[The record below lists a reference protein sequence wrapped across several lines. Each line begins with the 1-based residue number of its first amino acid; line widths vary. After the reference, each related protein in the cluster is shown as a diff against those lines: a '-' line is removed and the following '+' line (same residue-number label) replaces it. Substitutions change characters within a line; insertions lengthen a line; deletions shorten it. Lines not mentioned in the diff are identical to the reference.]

1 MPDED
6 DFEFGD
12 DEPENA
18 WDADDSIAEQVD
30 NIRRRIELLRRSVGP
45 MATAREQ
52 LRFQEIDVDL
62 KFIVQRVLGDG

>member
-1 MPDED
+1 MADD
-6 DFEFGD
+6 DFDFGD
-12 DEPENA
+12 SEPEDA

-30 NIRRRIELLRRSVGP
+30 NIRRRVELLRRSVGP

>member
-1 MPDED
+1 MADD
-6 DFEFGD
+6 DFSQFD
-12 DEPENA
+12 SEPEDA
-18 WDADDSIAEQVD
+18 WHPDDAVMEQLD

-62 KFIVQRVLGDG
+62 RTVIQRIVEEF

>member
-1 MPDED
+1 MADD
-6 DFEFGD
+6 DFDFGD
-12 DEPENA
+12 SEPEDA

-62 KFIVQRVLGDG
+62 KFIVQRVLNG

>member
-1 MPDED
+1 MTDA
-6 DFEFGD
+6 DFDFGD
-12 DEPENA
+12 SEPEDA